1 MILLQNPLERH
12 IITTPPH
19 KQFIQTSQ
27 NIINPPNIVD
37 KEIYNF
43 IKQNN
48 EPLII
53 QIMTNKFSFLPEK
66 LLT

>member
-1 MILLQNPLERH
+1 MILLQNPLERQ
-12 IITTPPH
+12 IITTHPH
-19 KQFIQTSQ
+19 TQFIQTSQ